1 MTNITAVYNYLEEQ
15 GIKHSN
21 LGFRFLASAIMLGIE
36 SPAYC
41 MKIAG
46 LYEEVA
52 KEHDSNRACVERAIR
67 NSIPGRRVTN
77 KEFIA
82 KAVDTLTAEQL
93 EYKENVS
100 KIGLIHSSTVI
111 STNNG

>member
-1 MTNITAVYNYLEEQ
+1 MTNITAVYSYLEEQ

-36 SPAYC
+36 TPSYC

-52 KEHDSNRACVERAIR
+52 KEQSTNRACVERAIR
-67 NSIPGRRVTN
+67 NAIPGRKVTN

-82 KAVDTLTAEQL
+82 KAVDTLTAEEL

-100 KIGLIHSSTVI
+100 KIGLIHSNTVI

>member
-1 MTNITAVYNYLEEQ
+1 MVGISAVYSYLEEH

-21 LGFRFLASAIMLGIE
+21 LGFRFLASAIMLGLE

-41 MKIAG
+41 MKIAS

-52 KEHDSNRACVERAIR
+52 KEHSSNRACVERAIR
-67 NSIPGRRVTN
+67 NCIPGGKITN

-82 KAVDTLTAEQL
+82 KAVDSLSAEQL
-93 EYKENVS
+93 EYKENAS
-100 KIGLIHSSTVI
+100 KIGLIHSNTVI
-111 STNNG
+111 SNNN